1 MCLVVC
7 EPATPRQLA
16 WPGPRF
22 PGAFYIKQS
31 RHPAPGTRG
40 ARPLPL
46 PAWPTLQSGQ
56 GGRGRPLS
64 LLPRLLKSFPGRG
77 RWAGWGPSSQHTSG
91 ASQPRT
97 EGLHAAR
104 PGSRHLACPPL
115 AALPAHAWP
124 PCQLAPLLFPKVIQV
139 VRRNSAARLPSA
151 QPVSRG
157 WCLPACEARSSLQ
170 PGRGL
175 KTSLVFSTDVRGG
188 QPNRPECFGWPPTV
202 CDALNGHS
210 NTHVKTWISVL
221 TGRIRPSVV
230 GQGPPPHRDSS
241 SPVGGRPLLA
251 LSPLQPTHP
260 GIFSCLSVPDIHSF
274 CGRQASLGLLDEW
287 SAGCSEK
294 TREQRRAPTPG
305 CPQRASSRR
314 HPPRPLSTAPLTLLC
329 LQQPDSGSR
338 VCAETG
344 PQGLCCSVSPR
355 PPPRCPAEW
364 SRQGI

>member
-1 MCLVVC
+1 M
-7 EPATPRQLA
+7 
-16 WPGPRF
+16 
-22 PGAFYIKQS
+22 
-31 RHPAPGTRG
+31 
-40 ARPLPL
+40 
-46 PAWPTLQSGQ
+46 
-56 GGRGRPLS
+56 
-64 LLPRLLKSFPGRG
+64 
-77 RWAGWGPSSQHTSG
+77 SQ
-91 ASQPRT
+91 
-97 EGLHAAR
+97 
-104 PGSRHLACPPL
+104 
-115 AALPAHAWP
+115 
-124 PCQLAPLLFPKVIQV
+124 
-139 VRRNSAARLPSA
+139 
-151 QPVSRG
+151 G
-157 WCLPACEARSSLQ
+157 WCLPACEAWSSLQ

-188 QPNRPECFGWPPTV
+188 QPNRPVCFGWPPTV

-230 GQGPPPHRDSS
+230 GQGPPPQRDSS

-251 LSPLQPTHP
+251 LSLSSLLTP
-260 GIFSCLSVPDIHSF
+260 GICLSCLSVPDIHAC

-287 SAGCSEK
+287 STGCSEK
-294 TREQRRAPTPG
+294 TREQCRVPTPG

-338 VCAETG
+338 VCVETG

-355 PPPRCPAEW
+355 PPPQCPAEW